1 MANLYELRYNPN
13 NFKSFDSDDLILI
26 FNGYIFVLN
35 EERNDEEEL
44 LRILDMLFKRF
55 PQTKKKFYDEEG
67 NLRKEYRDD
76 KGNIISGIFDTFE
89 DVPYVI
95 IGGVD
100 IDFDTNS
107 QTLTIQNDSYDIVNS
122 PEFKQFINS
131 SASKAFNTIKINGRI
146 INNNDVNNKPHTIQL
161 ANPLYHGTT
170 ESQLFG
176 IFTKGLRKLQE
187 YSQYRV
193 NNEGFVFLSSVYGI
207 AKTYASDYS
216 KKRQSPM
223 AVLRINSEHID
234 ENKVVLDYDF
244 VKQFT
249 EPSVDDPYVNSRT
262 YNNAHMGT
270 VATNKGRYGSKFAKI
285 GYKGIIMPNA
295 IEGVYLYTPDGMSN
309 QYYTREQY
317 LQMYKQNNTNE
328 AKVHLN
334 EWKPDFY
341 NKLPQKIRLYH
352 GTDIYALEDILIDEE
367 INARAGRRTGETYG
381 VNWFFT
387 SYRDNFSRGVMFSIE
402 ADKSE
407 FDDGTFQFM
416 NNAEVTARDSIVSI
430 QGRNFRI
437 ESIDGYNQET
447 FNKILK
453 ETNGD
458 VYEFLERL
466 YKICKLL
473 NEVGSPYISEP
484 INIQILKQ
492 TVGED
497 YLRQEGIIENVNHV
511 NEVNS
516 SDISLNSFQV
526 KKELNPKIWVNNK
539 MNSRVRLRLL
549 DIADDFIDELA
560 VRWVKPKDIV
570 VTGSIAN
577 YNWSAYSDIDVHI
590 IIDYDKVYK
599 KKELVEDYFNSKK
612 EIWKSDHDELKIYG
626 FPVELYVE
634 DSAAESHSSG
644 IYSLNKNEWIKEPS
658 DLDDAKINEKYV
670 KNEAAK
676 YMTEIDGYKKD
687 LSKEKDAYKI
697 EKIGNKVKK
706 LFDKLK
712 GIRKESL
719 KRSGEM
725 GSGNIIYKILRR
737 SGYLDTIWEIINDT
751 YNKSKTLK

>member
-1 MANLYELRYNPN
+1 MANLNELRYDPDEFR
-13 NFKSFDSDDLILI
+13 NFDFDDIIII
-26 FNGYIFVLN
+26 FNGYIFLIS
-35 EERNDEEEL
+35 ETRNTEEEL
-44 LRILDMLFKRF
+44 VNLLNMLLTRF

-67 NLRKEYRDD
+67 KLKNEFIGK
-76 KGNIISGIFDTFE
+76 KTKIIDGIYDTFQ
-89 DVPYVI
+89 DAPYVI
-95 IGGVD
+95 VGEVD
-100 IDFDTNS
+100 IDDDNNQNLS
-107 QTLTIQNDSYDIVNS
+107 IMNDSYDVTNS

-131 SASKAFNTIKINGRI
+131 SAGKAFNKIIVNGRVVSS
-146 INNNDVNNKPHTIQL
+146 NETNDKPHTIQL

-176 IFTKGLRKLQE
+176 IFTKGLKKLQE

-193 NNEGFVFLSSVYGI
+193 NNEGFVFLTSVYGI

-223 AVLRINSEHID
+223 AVLKINSEHID

-249 EPSVDDPYVNSRT
+249 EPGVDDPYVNSRP
-262 YNNAHMGT
+262 YYNAHMGT

-285 GYKGIIMPNA
+285 GYKGIIMPSA
-295 IEGVYLYTPDGMSN
+295 IEGVYLYTPDGMNN

-317 LQMYKQNNTNE
+317 LQIHRQNNANE
-328 AKVHLN
+328 AKERIN
-334 EWKPDFY
+334 EWKPSNY
-341 NKLPQKIRLYH
+341 EGLPQKIRLYH
-352 GTDIYALEDILIDEE
+352 GTDIYALENILIDEE

-387 SYRDNFSRGVMFSIE
+387 SYRNNFSRGVMFSIE
-402 ADKSE
+402 VDKSE

-416 NNAEVTARDSIVSI
+416 NNSEVIARNSIVPI
-430 QGRNFRI
+430 EGRDFRI
-437 ESIDGYNQET
+437 ENIDGYNQEV
-447 FNKILK
+447 FNRLLK
-453 ETNGD
+453 ECNGD
-458 VYEFLERL
+458 VYEFLEKL
-466 YKICKLL
+466 YQVCDLL
-473 NEVGSPYISEP
+473 NQIGTPYISEP

-497 YLRQEGIIENVNHV
+497 YLRKEGIIENVNRV

-516 SDISLNSFQV
+516 SDISLKSFQI

-577 YNWSAYSDIDVHI
+577 YNWSSYSDIDVHI

-612 EIWKSDHDELKIYG
+612 ELWKRDHDDLKIYG

-634 DSAAESHSSG
+634 DSAAESYSSG
-644 IYSLNKNEWIKEPS
+644 VYSLSKNKWIKEPV
-658 DLDDAKINEKYV
+658 DLDNAKINEKYV

-712 GIRKESL
+712 GVRKESL

-737 SGYLDTIWEIINDT
+737 SGYLDIIWDIINDT